1 MIIDHT
7 LPEYKALRDRMGG
20 SRYNG
25 AYYYSKEIVENII
38 PNIETDRNWITIWI
52 PDKGCDHAIV
62 FVHNNLRPDRYDFL
76 KRYKDLILVCGIP
89 ETCEKV
95 KHLGTPIYLPLSID
109 TEYVSQFA
117 RPKTNDTAF
126 AGRMPKAKNIPKNV
140 KKLANIRRERLL
152 PAMASYRNIYAVGR
166 TAIEAR
172 LLGCNILPYDPRF
185 PDPSIWKVIDN
196 REVIPILQAKIDEID
211 K

>member
-1 MIIDHT
+1 M
-7 LPEYKALRDRMGG
+7 
-20 SRYNG
+20 
-25 AYYYSKEIVENII
+25 
-38 PNIETDRNWITIWI
+38 
-52 PDKGCDHAIV
+52 
-62 FVHNNLRPDRYDFL
+62 
-76 KRYKDLILVCGIP
+76 VCGIP

-126 AGRMPKAKNIPKNV
+126 AGRTPKAKNIPKNV
-140 KKLANIRRERLL
+140 KKLANIPRERLL